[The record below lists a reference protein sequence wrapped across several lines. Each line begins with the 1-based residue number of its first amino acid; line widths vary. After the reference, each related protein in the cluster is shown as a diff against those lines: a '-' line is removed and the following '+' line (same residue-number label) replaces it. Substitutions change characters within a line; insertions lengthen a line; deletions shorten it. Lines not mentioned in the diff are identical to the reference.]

1 MGLDSQYAYHEETN
15 DSDHPDQTNPA
26 AAEPLLHNPFSSSP
40 TFTANDTR
48 IAVQD
53 HSETA
58 EPRLCR
64 ICQSGEDDSDDDAT
78 IADEEVDL
86 VSSEPYHRTSHEAH
100 HSKVKR
106 VYAKNPLIKPCKCKG
121 SMMYVHLDCLNRWRK
136 ESPRAASTYACDLCG
151 YQYHLYRPMYAYI
164 IGNKWFVAF
173 ATALIVAFIVA
184 IASVLAYLIDTLAL
198 HNPARTVAIYFACGI
213 ATTAIIG
220 FVAFIYRCATEG
232 ADSVTMPIWC
242 CPDGCSSLYLA
253 DCGAL
258 GGGDAALAGLLFV
271 VAFIIMTVLLFG
283 LIGAVGGVYIFVER
297 HVENVAGKVKER
309 ILDVE

>member
-1 MGLDSQYAYHEETN
+1 MGLDSQYAYHEELN

-26 AAEPLLHNPFSSSP
+26 AAEPLMHNPFSSSP
-40 TFTANDTR
+40 TLTANDTR

-121 SMMYVHLDCLNRWRK
+121 SQGFGIGANVSRLCTSVGEKNLPEQLRHMPVIFAVTNI
-136 ESPRAASTYACDLCG
+136 TYTGQL
-151 YQYHLYRPMYAYI
+151 
-164 IGNKWFVAF
+164 
-173 ATALIVAFIVA
+173 AFIVA
-184 IASVLAYLIDTLAL
+184 IASILAYLIDTLAL